1 MSLKVEKEIQLQL
14 SLAPMMTSTEVDD
27 GVFALTV
34 ILAKEGAIYIYILY
48 QFLIKFWGFLEL
60 LLVSEFEGWR

>member
-1 MSLKVEKEIQLQL
+1 
-14 SLAPMMTSTEVDD
+14 MMTSTEVDD

-34 ILAKEGAIYIYILY
+34 ILAKEGAIYIYIYALY

-60 LLVSEFEGWR
+60 LLVSEFEVSQNEWLVGVEGENSRG